1 MVRNLFGVD
10 EEATG
15 GPYRP
20 TDPQT
25 SKKAAK
31 GVKIG
36 SYHADIIETLGLI
49 YPQGMTARAV
59 SEHSLATGKKE
70 LSPEKANTRLKELR
84 DRGLVDFVRD
94 VTTLQPLEHRTT
106 ENNTGRVHALT
117 TRGYNEY
124 VWLAAARGMERYQ

>member
-10 EEATG
+10 EGATG
-15 GPYRP
+15 GAYRP

-36 SYHADIIETLGLI
+36 SYHADIVHTLGLV
-49 YPQGMTARAV
+49 YPEGLTARAV
-59 SEHSLATGKKE
+59 SEHSLTTGKKE

-94 VTTLQPLEHRTT
+94 VTTLQPLEHKTT

-117 TRGYNEY
+117 TQGYNEY
-124 VWLAAARGMERYQ
+124 VWVAAAKNMDRYQ

>member
-1 MVRNLFGVD
+1 MVNLFGVD
-10 EEATG
+10 EGATG

-20 TDPQT
+20 TDSQT

-36 SYHADIIETLGLI
+36 SYHADIVHTLGLV

-59 SEHSLATGKKE
+59 AEHSLATGKKE

-94 VTTLQPLEHRTT
+94 VTTLQPLEQKTT
-106 ENNTGRVHALT
+106 EGNTGRVHALT
-117 TRGYNEY
+117 THGYNEY
-124 VWLAAARGMERYQ
+124 VWVAAAKNMERYQ